1 VMENTMKP
9 KEANGR
15 LLAAARS
22 GDIVAAKEA
31 LDAGADVNVREGI
44 LQLTPL
50 DTAAM
55 DGRPAI
61 VTLLLERGAD
71 PNAPGKH
78 GVAPLHWAARHGQ
91 TEVGHILIENGAD
104 VNLKDFDLETAL
116 YKAASRG
123 HTDFVQLLLDNGAD
137 INAAEDR
144 WRRTAIDEAAAN
156 RHLDTVRL
164 LIERGAD
171 HRGLL
176 HTAASRNQT
185 DLAALLLDNGDDIN
199 AVKDGYRETPLH
211 LAVGARHTDMI
222 RWLLERGASPHVE
235 DYVGTTPMA
244 LAAARG
250 HTDIMKLLETTAKN
264 PLGHAGRVEKQRGN
278 SHHASDQA
286 SRVRCSR
293 L

>member
-1 VMENTMKP
+1 MKP
-9 KEANGR
+9 EEANER
-15 LLAAARS
+15 LLAAARN
-22 GDIVAAKEA
+22 GDIRVAKEA
-31 LDAGADVNVREGI
+31 LGAGADVNVREGR

-55 DGRPAI
+55 DGHPAI
-61 VTLLLERGAD
+61 VKLLLERGAA
-71 PNAPGKH
+71 PNARGKY

-91 TEVGHILIENGAD
+91 TEVGRILIENGAD

-144 WRRTAIDEAAAN
+144 WRRTAIYEAAAN

-199 AVKDGYRETPLH
+199 AVKDGYRETPLR

-222 RWLLERGASPHVE
+222 RLLLERGASPHVE
-235 DYVGTTPMA
+235 DYMGTTPMA
-244 LAAARG
+244 IAARCG
-250 HTDIMKLLETTAKN
+250 NPTIANMIADAPNLQKN
-264 PLGHAGRVEKQRGN
+264 YAARLKDQRG
-278 SHHASDQA
+278 SGVRQA
-286 SRVRCSR
+286 GV
-293 L
+293 